1 MRIHARPLALAAIAL
16 GALAHAGEPAAP
28 AAPKKAAI
36 RPDQAIKLLQDGNE
50 RFVAGR
56 SQFPNHDSA
65 RRAETATLGQ
75 RPFAAVLSCSDS
87 RAPVE
92 AIFDRGV
99 GDIFAIR
106 VAGNVCQTS
115 ETASAE
121 YAVGH
126 LGAPLL
132 VVMGHSSCGA
142 VTAAVQN
149 AHAEGSIPA
158 LLDSIKPAVAKARE
172 ENPEAEGNE
181 LIAEA
186 IKDNVWQSIEDL
198 LVASPSVRA
207 AVAKGSVRII
217 GAVYRLDSGSVSWLG
232 EHPQQAKVIAA
243 ANAAPQ
249 RDAQAE
255 AAHEDD
261 DEAPSHGNK
270 PGR

>member
-1 MRIHARPLALAAIAL
+1 MRTHARPLAIAALAF
-16 GALAHAGEPAAP
+16 GALAHAAEPASP

-50 RFVAGR
+50 RFVSGR
-56 SQFPNHDSA
+56 SQFPNLDSA

-92 AIFDRGV
+92 EIFDRGV
-99 GDIFAIR
+99 GDIFVIR
-106 VAGNVCQTS
+106 VAGNICQTS

-121 YAVGH
+121 YAIGH

-142 VTAAVQN
+142 VTAAVQD

-158 LLDSIKPAVAKARE
+158 LLDSIKPAVARARE
-172 ENPEAEGNE
+172 ENPGAQGNE

-198 LVASPSVRA
+198 LTASPTVRA
-207 AVAKGSVRII
+207 AVAKGQVRII
-217 GAVYRLDSGSVSWLG
+217 GAVYRLESGSVSWLG

-243 ANAAPQ
+243 AKAAPQ
-249 RDAQAE
+249 RDAHAE
-255 AAHEDD
+255 TGD
-261 DEAPSHGNK
+261 DEGEQRSDDK